1 MTPEVFFKN
10 LDLTAIVR
18 KSTEK
23 EKPVKLEEGDAE
35 KLLWSSIFVTL
46 VAKKIS

>member
-23 EKPVKLEEGDAE
+23 EKPDNLSE
-35 KLLWSSIFVTL
+35 S
-46 VAKKIS
+46 

>member
-23 EKPVKLEEGDAE
+23 EKPVKLEVMLKNCAQ
-35 KLLWSSIFVTL
+35 S
-46 VAKKIS
+46 